1 MASQSWFDSP
11 ASTVAYGT
19 WSPDRTGPPTHTRG
33 SLHCRLIAITL
44 VIGDVGARLNHGM
57 SSADGSAIVTEIG
70 SGELNVRYRGETRGV
85 AASCIGA
92 AAATCVMSTGRYCV
106 IIAICSSSALRR
118 DLTTDAGAWHA
129 PNRPRH
135 ELMKP
140 LRKVRPFET
149 RN

>member
-11 ASTVAYGT
+11 ASTVRHLE
-19 WSPDRTGPPTHTRG
+19 PRQDRTTHSHPRTTSLPSYRYHTRY
-33 SLHCRLIAITL
+33 RRRRR
-44 VIGDVGARLNHGM
+44 ARLNHGM

-92 AAATCVMSTGRYCV
+92 AAATCAMSTGRYCV

-118 DLTTDAGAWHA
+118 DLTTDAGVWHA